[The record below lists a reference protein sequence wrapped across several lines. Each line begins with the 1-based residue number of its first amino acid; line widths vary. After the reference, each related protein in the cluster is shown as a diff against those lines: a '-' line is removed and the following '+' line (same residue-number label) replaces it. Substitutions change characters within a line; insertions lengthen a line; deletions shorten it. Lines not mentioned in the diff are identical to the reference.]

1 MVSELTVRASQR
13 SVAGSVVTGGVF
25 VLGPVKTGD
34 HQSYFFFFNY
44 VPVYESVHVS
54 AGVCGGTRPQRT
66 SSRRL

>member
-34 HQSYFFFFNY
+34 HQSYFFFLIMCLCMSLY
-44 VPVYESVHVS
+44 
-54 AGVCGGTRPQRT
+54 T
-66 SSRRL
+66 